1 MRRLF
6 AITTSVLI
14 LLSLFAPAALA
25 ADPDDRADGRTDSV
39 LIAVNND
46 LDVAAGQTVDT
57 VIVVSGDAT
66 IAGNIGTVVIVD
78 GSATFTG
85 ATVVNLVIAD
95 GTADLGAGTTV
106 TGEVSTLRGTVTQ
119 QPGSV
124 VQGTIQALD
133 RDMAAFA
140 ATVAVLMIPLLI
152 VLAVG
157 FALVSLFAALAVA
170 AFGSRQVREVEAL
183 IEQRPGHVLVAGI
196 LGTILLPL
204 VSFLLVLTV
213 IGAPVGFALAFGLL
227 PALAFLGW
235 LVAAIWVGDWLMGKV
250 RGSRETGRP
259 YRAAILGVI
268 VLGIAGILPFVSGIA
283 TLFGFGGLLLAAWR
297 MLRPATP
304 PAAPVAWAPTAPAAP
319 APSAG

>member
-14 LLSLFAPAALA
+14 LLALLAPAALA
-25 ADPDDRADGRTDSV
+25 AGPDGRYDSV
-39 LIAVNND
+39 LVAVNND

-57 VIVVSGDAT
+57 VVVVSGDAT
-66 IAGNIGTVVIVD
+66 IAGNVGTVVVVD
-78 GSATFTG
+78 GTATFIG
-85 ATVVNLVIAD
+85 ATVVDLVVAD
-95 GTADLGAGTTV
+95 GTATLGAGTTV
-106 TGEVSTLRGTVTQ
+106 TGEVSTLRGMVTQ
-119 QPGSV
+119 EPGSV
-124 VQGTIQALD
+124 VQGTVQALD
-133 RDMAAFA
+133 RDLATFA
-140 ATVAVLMIPLLI
+140 ATVAILMIPVLI

-157 FALVSLFAALAVA
+157 FALISIFAALGVA

-196 LGTILLPL
+196 LGTILLP
-204 VSFLLVLTV
+204 VISFLLMITV
-213 IGAPVGFALAFGLL
+213 IGAPVGFALAFGVL

-235 LVAAIWVGDWLMGKV
+235 IVAAIWVGDWMIGKS
-250 RGSRETGRP
+250 RGTRETGRP

-283 TLFGFGGLLLAAWR
+283 TLFGFGAVLLAAWR
-297 MLRPATP
+297 MLRPETP
-304 PAAPVAWAPTAPAAP
+304 PMANVAWTPTAP

>member
-25 ADPDDRADGRTDSV
+25 AGPDDRVDGRTDSV

-283 TLFGFGGLLLAAWR
+283 TLFGFGGLVLAAWR

>member
-14 LLSLFAPAALA
+14 LLALFAPAALA
-25 ADPDDRADGRTDSV
+25 AGPYSRNDSV
-39 LIAVNND
+39 LVAINND
-46 LDVAAGQTVDT
+46 LDVAAGQSVDT
-57 VIVVSGDAT
+57 LVVVSGNTT
-66 IAGNIGTVVIVD
+66 IAGNVGTVVVVD
-78 GSATFTG
+78 GTATFTG
-85 ATVVNLVIAD
+85 ATIGTLVVAD
-95 GTADLGAGTTV
+95 GTADLRAGTTI

-119 QPGSV
+119 QPGAV
-124 VQGTIQALD
+124 VQGGIQALD
-133 RDMAAFA
+133 RDLAAFA
-140 ATVAVLMIPLLI
+140 ATVAILMIPVLI

-157 FALVSLFAALAVA
+157 FALVSLFAALGVA

-196 LGTILLPL
+196 LGTILLP
-204 VSFLLVLTV
+204 VISFLLMITV
-213 IGAPVGFALAFGLL
+213 IGAPVGFALAFGVL

-235 LVAAIWVGDWLMGKV
+235 IVAAIWVGDWLLGKS

-268 VLGIAGILPFVSGIA
+268 VLGIAGLLPLVSGIA

-297 MLRPATP
+297 MLRPETP
-304 PAAPVAWAPTAPAAP
+304 RAAAVAWTPTAPA
-319 APSAG
+319 PSVG

>member
-14 LLSLFAPAALA
+14 LLALFAPAALA
-25 ADPDDRADGRTDSV
+25 AGPYTRSDSV
-39 LIAVNND
+39 LVAVNND

-57 VIVVSGDAT
+57 VVVVSGNTT
-66 IAGNIGTVVIVD
+66 IAGNVGTVVIVD
-78 GSATFTG
+78 GTATFTG
-85 ATVVNLVIAD
+85 ATVVDIVVAD
-95 GTADLGAGTTV
+95 GTATLGTGTTV
-106 TGEVSTLRGTVTQ
+106 TGQVSTLRGHVTQ
-119 QPGSV
+119 EAGAV
-124 VQGTIQALD
+124 VQGTVRALD
-133 RDMAAFA
+133 TDMAAFA
-140 ATVAVLMIPLLI
+140 ATVAILMIPVLI

-157 FALVSLFAALAVA
+157 FALISVFAALGVA

-196 LGTILLPL
+196 LGTILLP
-204 VSFLLVLTV
+204 VISFLLMVTV

-235 LVAAIWVGDWLMGKV
+235 IVAAIWVGDWLLGKS
-250 RGSRETGRP
+250 RGSREPGRP

-297 MLRPATP
+297 MLRPETP
-304 PAAPVAWAPTAPAAP
+304 PAATVAWAPTAPA
-319 APSAG
+319 PSAG

>member
-14 LLSLFAPAALA
+14 LLALFAPAALA
-25 ADPDDRADGRTDSV
+25 AGPDGRFDGRSDSV
-39 LIAVNND
+39 LVAVNND
-46 LDVAAGQTVDT
+46 LDIAAGQTVDT
-57 VIVVSGDAT
+57 VVVVSGDAT
-66 IAGNIGTVVIVD
+66 IAGNIGTVVVVD
-78 GSATFTG
+78 GTATFTG
-85 ATVVNLVIAD
+85 ATIVNLVVAD

-133 RDMAAFA
+133 RDLAAFA
-140 ATVAVLMIPLLI
+140 ATVAILMIPVLI

-157 FALVSLFAALAVA
+157 FALVSLFAALGVA
-170 AFGSRQVREVEAL
+170 AFGARQVREVEAL

-196 LGTILLPL
+196 AGTILLP
-204 VSFLLVLTV
+204 VISFLLMLTV
-213 IGAPVGFALAFGLL
+213 IGAPVGFALAFGVL

-235 LVAAIWVGDWLMGKV
+235 IVAAIWIGDWLLGKS
-250 RGSRETGRP
+250 RGSREAGRP

-283 TLFGFGGLLLAAWR
+283 TLFGFGGVLLAAWR
-297 MLRPATP
+297 MLRPETP
-304 PAAPVAWAPTAPAAP
+304 PAATVAWTPASP